1 MLQKSIIA
9 IHNKNGNHKTTYLL
23 LLTQHD
29 DQHIIIENMLNHD
42 FKKLSFLL
50 PFIWD
55 INVMVKSQ
63 GVAIYKRKAWNKTII
78 EFGFVF

>member
-1 MLQKSIIA
+1 MLQKSIVA

-23 LLTQHD
+23 LLTQH
-29 DQHIIIENMLNHD
+29 IIIENMLNHD
-42 FKKLSFLL
+42 LKKLSFLL
-50 PFIWD
+50 PIIWD